1 MLHPP
6 TGEICPETDLD
17 CAAIRKPEH
26 PRGLSRHARESFLRA
41 QPKEHACLIEG
52 DPRLRSRRRA
62 RVRVRRHDEGDSMI
76 PEGLDRGFL
85 PLVEEIEGAGQE
97 NRGAPGFTHGAST

>member
-1 MLHPP
+1 
-6 TGEICPETDLD
+6 
-17 CAAIRKPEH
+17 
-26 PRGLSRHARESFLRA
+26 
-41 QPKEHACLIEG
+41 
-52 DPRLRSRRRA
+52 
-62 RVRVRRHDEGDSMI
+62 MI